1 MAIFQAD
8 LKVDV
13 AYNATSIT
21 FTDNSN
27 YGGTETSAG
36 GAVVTTANVTSKLVR
51 VYRTTDTVTPYK
63 TFNFTNGATLTFLA
77 TGSNN
82 LTSAA
87 YRFEFELTT
96 ATVTLTASQKQ
107 DYGVY
112 AINVTE
118 KSKYLKAVLNMK
130 NSAKLRDDKV
140 YMKNLMLFA
149 AELDLSDYMAEL
161 GDIQSS
167 QDALD
172 RINNYIVK
180 LF

>member
-13 AYNATSIT
+13 AYDATSIT

-27 YGGTETSAG
+27 YGGTETSVG
-36 GAVVTTANVTSKLVR
+36 GLAVTTAHVTSKLVR
-51 VYRTTDTVTPYK
+51 VYRTTDTSTPFK
-63 TFNFTNGATLTFLA
+63 TFNFATGATMTFLA
-77 TGSNN
+77 NGANN
-82 LTSAA
+82 LPSAA
-87 YRFEFELTT
+87 YRFEFQLTT
-96 ATVTLTASQKQ
+96 NTVVLTAAQKQ

-112 AINVTE
+112 PINVTE

-167 QDALD
+167 QDAIN

>member
-13 AYNATSIT
+13 AYNATSVT

-27 YGGTETSAG
+27 YGGTETSG
-36 GAVVTTANVTSKLVR
+36 GGTAITTANVTAKVVR
-51 VYRTTDTVTPYK
+51 VYRTTDTVTPFR
-63 TFNFTNGATLTFLA
+63 TFSFTNGAAMTFVA
-77 TGSNN
+77 SGNNN
-82 LTSAA
+82 LPSAA
-87 YRFEFELTT
+87 YRFEFEITT
-96 ATVTLTASQKQ
+96 TGVTLTAAQKQ
-107 DYGVY
+107 DYGIY
-112 AINVTE
+112 PINVTE
-118 KSKYLKAVLNMK
+118 KSKYLKVVLDMK
-130 NSAKLRDDKV
+130 NSQTLRDDKV
-140 YMKNLMLFA
+140 YMKNMTLFA

-167 QDALD
+167 QDAID

>member
-1 MAIFQAD
+1 MAIFQTD

-13 AYNATSIT
+13 AYDATSIT

-27 YGGTETSAG
+27 YGGTETSGG
-36 GAVVTTANVTSKLVR
+36 GATVTTANVVSKLVR
-51 VYRTTDTVTPYK
+51 VYRINDTVTPYK
-63 TFNFTNGATLTFLA
+63 TFNFTNGAALTFVA
-77 TGSNN
+77 SGTDN

-96 ATVTLTASQKQ
+96 TGVTLTTAQKQ
-107 DYGVY
+107 DYGIY

-130 NSAKLRDDKV
+130 NSSRLRDDKV
-140 YMKNLMLFA
+140 YLKNLMLFA

>member
-13 AYNATSIT
+13 AYNATSVT

-27 YGGTETSAG
+27 YGGTETSG
-36 GAVVTTANVTSKLVR
+36 GGNPVSTTNVSSKVVR

-63 TFNFTNGATLTFLA
+63 TFTFA
-77 TGSNN
+77 SGSAMTYVASGSEN
-82 LTSAA
+82 LGSGA

-96 ATVTLTASQKQ
+96 TGVTLTAAQKQ
-107 DYGVY
+107 DYGIY
-112 AINVTE
+112 PINVVE
-118 KSKYLKAVLNMK
+118 KSKYLQCVLNMK
-130 NSAKLRDDKV
+130 NSQTLRDDNI
-140 YMKNLMLFA
+140 YMKNLTLFA

-167 QDALD
+167 QDAID

>member
-13 AYNATSIT
+13 AYNSTSIT

-27 YGGTETSAG
+27 YGGTETSGG
-36 GAVVTTANVTSKLVR
+36 GATVTTANVTTKVVR
-51 VYRTTDTVTPYK
+51 VYRTTDTVTPFK
-63 TFNFTNGATLTFLA
+63 TFTFTNGAALTFVA
-77 TGSNN
+77 TGNDN
-82 LTSAA
+82 LPSAA
-87 YRFEFELTT
+87 YRFEFQLTTTGVTLTT
-96 ATVTLTASQKQ
+96 AQKQ

-112 AINVTE
+112 PINVVE

-130 NSAKLRDDKV
+130 NSQGLRYDKV
-140 YMKNLMLFA
+140 YMNNLMLFA

-172 RINNYIVK
+172 RINNYVVK

>member
-13 AYNATSIT
+13 AYNATSVT

-27 YGGTETSAG
+27 YGGTETSGG
-36 GAVVTTANVTSKLVR
+36 GAAVTTSNVTAKVVR
-51 VYRTTDTVTPYK
+51 VYRTTDTVSPYK
-63 TFNFTNGATLTFLA
+63 TFTFASPTAMTFVASGLD
-77 TGSNN
+77 N
-82 LTSAA
+82 LTSGA

-96 ATVTLTASQKQ
+96 TGVTLTSAQKQ

-112 AINVTE
+112 PINVTE
-118 KSKYLKAVLNMK
+118 KSKYLKVVLDMK
-130 NSAKLRDDKV
+130 NSQTLRDDKM
-140 YMKNLMLFA
+140 YMKHLTLFA

-167 QDALD
+167 QDAID

>member
-13 AYNATSIT
+13 AYNATSVT

-27 YGGTETSAG
+27 YGGTETSGG
-36 GAVVTTANVTSKLVR
+36 GAVISTANVTAKVVR
-51 VYRTTDTVTPYK
+51 VYRTTDTVTPFK
-63 TFNFTNGATLTFLA
+63 TFTFTSGATLTFVA
-77 TGSNN
+77 SGNNN
-82 LTSAA
+82 LPSAA

-96 ATVTLTASQKQ
+96 NGVTITPTQKQ
-107 DYGVY
+107 DYGIY
-112 AINVTE
+112 PINVVE
-118 KSKYLKAVLNMK
+118 KSKYLKNVLNMK
-130 NSAKLRDDKV
+130 NSQTLRDDKV
-140 YMKNLMLFA
+140 YMKNLTLFA

-167 QDALD
+167 QDAID
-172 RINNYIVK
+172 RINNYVVK

>member
-13 AYNATSIT
+13 AYDATSVT

-27 YGGTETSAG
+27 YGGTETSGG
-36 GAVVTTANVTSKLVR
+36 GATVTTANVTTKLVR
-51 VYRTTDTVTPYK
+51 VYRTTDTISPYK
-63 TFNFTNGATLTFLA
+63 TFTFTSGSTLTFVA
-77 TGSNN
+77 SGSNN
-82 LTSAA
+82 LGSGA
-87 YRFEFELTT
+87 YRFEFQITT
-96 ATVTLTASQKQ
+96 TGVTLTNAQNQ

-112 AINVTE
+112 PINVVE
-118 KSKYLKAVLNMK
+118 KAKYLKAVLNMK
-130 NSAKLRDDKV
+130 NSSKLRDDKV

-167 QDALD
+167 QDAID
-172 RINNYIVK
+172 RINNYVVK